1 MKTQKPIVKEEML
14 GFTGL
19 IIAMGIA
26 KLPEIQDYWKSKGI
40 FLMPQFTSIML
51 NDHFEEIYQYL
62 HLADNEKQATRNL
75 HNFNK
80 LYKPRVLPYE
90 LSLRFPAM

>member
-1 MKTQKPIVKEEML
+1 
-14 GFTGL
+14 
-19 IIAMGIA
+19 
-26 KLPEIQDYWKSKGI
+26 
-40 FLMPQFTSIML
+40 ML

-90 LSLRFPAM
+90 LSL